1 MFFIR
6 SREKRPVEKT
16 SREVLEYIRTEK
28 LVTRKNSFVL
38 SGPRIMI
45 CTRKGTKERN
55 FLALKSIQS
64 WNQLSQDGLVS
75 HFRG

>member
-6 SREKRPVEKT
+6 SRRKDQWRKPQEKF
-16 SREVLEYIRTEK
+16 EYIRTEK

-45 CTRKGTKERN
+45 YQGRE
-55 FLALKSIQS
+55 LKK
-64 WNQLSQDGLVS
+64 
-75 HFRG
+75 